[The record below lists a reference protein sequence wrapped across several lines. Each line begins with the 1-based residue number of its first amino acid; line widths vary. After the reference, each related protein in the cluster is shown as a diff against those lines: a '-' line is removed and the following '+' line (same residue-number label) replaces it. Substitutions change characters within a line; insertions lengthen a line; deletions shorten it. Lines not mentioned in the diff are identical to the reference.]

1 MKKKKKCRTLAH
13 SLNEEGNNEASIK
26 SNQAAL
32 RKKAKKNT
40 GGGGEAVAVA
50 DVDDEVLAVAAAVF
64 ASTRPQQHT
73 DRHTETGTASIAGV
87 GWCLVIARR
96 RRRSLINVSG

>member
-1 MKKKKKCRTLAH
+1 MRQASNQIKPHFVKKQKRTL
-13 SLNEEGNNEASIK
+13 GG
-26 SNQAAL
+26 
-32 RKKAKKNT
+32 
-40 GGGGEAVAVA
+40 GGGGEAVAVV
-50 DVDDEVLAVAAAVF
+50 DDDDEVLAVAAAVF

>member
-1 MKKKKKCRTLAH
+1 MRQASNQIKPHFVKKQKRTL
-13 SLNEEGNNEASIK
+13 
-26 SNQAAL
+26 
-32 RKKAKKNT
+32 
-40 GGGGEAVAVA
+40 GGEAVAVV
-50 DVDDEVLAVAAAVF
+50 DDDDEVLAVAAAVF

-96 RRRSLINVSG
+96 RRRC